1 MDVKHHRPIFAD
13 RVKITS
19 EWNAG
24 ANVAKTFAK
33 YGWVPPSVAAA
44 QAQSGA
50 AVAHAEDESADKAP
64 DHPVSASHD

>member
-1 MDVKHHRPIFAD
+1 MDVKQHRPIFAD

-24 ANVAKTFAK
+24 SNVTKTFAK

-44 QAQSGA
+44 RAQSLVPDA
-50 AVAHAEDESADKAP
+50 AQAESQDAESPTK
-64 DHPVSASHD
+64 VSN

>member
-1 MDVKHHRPIFAD
+1 MDVKQHKPIFAD

-24 ANVAKTFAK
+24 ANVTKTFAK

-44 QAQSGA
+44 RAQTDVGTPA
-50 AVAHAEDESADKAP
+50 DAVNGKDPAGHSN
-64 DHPVSASHD
+64 

>member
-1 MDVKHHRPIFAD
+1 MDVKQHKPIFAD

-24 ANVAKTFAK
+24 ANVTKTFAK

-44 QAQSGA
+44 RAQSQPGDSS
-50 AVAHAEDESADKAP
+50 AVSEDAQA
-64 DHPVSASHD
+64 VSARHG

>member
-1 MDVKHHRPIFAD
+1 MDVKQHRPVFAD

-24 ANVAKTFAK
+24 ANVTKTFAK

-44 QAQSGA
+44 RAQTESAQSASTAGDTDA
-50 AVAHAEDESADKAP
+50 ASPH
-64 DHPVSASHD
+64 HG

>member
-1 MDVKHHRPIFAD
+1 MDVKQHRPIFAD

-24 ANVAKTFAK
+24 ANVTKTFAK

-44 QAQSGA
+44 AKA
-50 AVAHAEDESADKAP
+50 RDESDAAAQDA
-64 DHPVSASHD
+64 HHESATGVTR